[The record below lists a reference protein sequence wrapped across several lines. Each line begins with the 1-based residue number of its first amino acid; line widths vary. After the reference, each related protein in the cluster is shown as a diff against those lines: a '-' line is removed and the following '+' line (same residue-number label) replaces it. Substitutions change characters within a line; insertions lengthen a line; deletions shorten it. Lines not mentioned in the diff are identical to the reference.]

1 MGQLYFSGTSG
12 ILLPYQNKSFYP
24 EHLREKS
31 RLAVYSLLFN
41 SLEVNSSFYK
51 IPQEKTVRRW
61 AQETVDH
68 FRFTFKIWQGITHQK
83 GLDFV
88 PDDVARFLC
97 CVDAVG
103 HKKGCLLLQLPPS
116 TKFTAFINLTK
127 LLTCIFQHKRSAG
140 WHICVEFR
148 HVSWYREEVFA
159 LLNAYG
165 MAIVLHDKDGHG
177 LINIQY
183 DQANFIYL
191 RFHGP
196 KGDYGGSYDDVVL
209 NEYSSYINKWLTE
222 GKEVYAYFN
231 NTMGAAIANL
241 ETLAAATIGPKPNA
255 NQ

>member
-1 MGQLYFSGTSG
+1 
-12 ILLPYQNKSFYP
+12 
-24 EHLREKS
+24 
-31 RLAVYSLLFN
+31 
-41 SLEVNSSFYK
+41 
-51 IPQEKTVRRW
+51 
-61 AQETVDH
+61 
-68 FRFTFKIWQGITHQK
+68 
-83 GLDFV
+83 
-88 PDDVARFLC
+88 
-97 CVDAVG
+97 
-103 HKKGCLLLQLPPS
+103 
-116 TKFTAFINLTK
+116 
-127 LLTCIFQHKRSAG
+127 
-140 WHICVEFR
+140 
-148 HVSWYREEVFA
+148 SWYREEVFA

-177 LINIQY
+177 FINIQY

-241 ETLAAATIGPKPNA
+241 ETLAAATIGPKLNA